1 MRIIQVDLNKDYSWA
16 IQEAISVLK
25 QGGTIIYPTDTVY
38 GVGCNALD
46 EFAVRRVFQ
55 IKQRSSKPL
64 LIIARNMKWVQ
75 ELVYLSPKQIQIAEK
90 FWPGKFT
97 LVLPKK
103 DIIPYVVTTG
113 LPNVAVRIPDF
124 KFTDILMAQF
134 GYPLVSTSANLSGE
148 EATGDINKVIKSFS
162 KEGIQRPDLVIDAG
176 VLPRSNTSV
185 IIDCTTDKPKI
196 LRVGPSRPE
205 DLLKL
210 MEFE

>member
-38 GVGCNALD
+38 GIGCNALD

-55 IKQRSSKPL
+55 IKQRSSRPL
-64 LIIARNMKWVQ
+64 LILARNMKWVQ
-75 ELVYLSPKQIQIAEK
+75 ELVYLTPKQVQIAEK

-113 LPNVAVRIPDF
+113 LPSVGIRVPDF
-124 KFTDILMAQF
+124 KFTDELLAQF

-162 KEGIQRPDLVIDAG
+162 REGIQRPDLVIDAG
-176 VLPRSNTSV
+176 VLPPSNTSV
-185 IIDCTTDKPKI
+185 IIDCTSDKPKI
-196 LRVGPSRPE
+196 LRVGPSKPE
-205 DLLKL
+205 ELLKL